1 MILEGKNM
9 STVQFGL
16 SIPNSPR
23 QGMTRETYLKQVRE
37 SLDIVTGHFH
47 SIWYTDHVQFQDAP
61 VLEGWTALTYM
72 AASYPTFHFG
82 HVVLA
87 QSFRN
92 PALLAKMAATAQYM
106 SEGRFILGIGT
117 GWHQEEYD
125 AYGFDFPTPGTR
137 VEELEETLLI
147 LKALWTEPRATVK
160 GKHYQV
166 INAACEPK
174 PDPLPPIMIGG
185 SQPRMLRLIA
195 RYADEWNV
203 SQADITR
210 YRELVKESEKACA
223 VVGRDPAT
231 LRRSWF
237 GGCLCVHEGTD
248 ISSIYKTHARSPN
261 PLIGTPTQIIEK
273 LKPFIDLGVVS
284 FQLKDEGFPASTSLR
299 LLVEEV
305 LPKLHL

>member
-23 QGMTRETYLKQVRE
+23 QGMRRETYLKQVRE

-117 GWHQEEYD
+117 GWHQEEY
-125 AYGFDFPTPGTR
+125 
-137 VEELEETLLI
+137 
-147 LKALWTEPRATVK
+147 
-160 GKHYQV
+160 
-166 INAACEPK
+166 
-174 PDPLPPIMIGG
+174 
-185 SQPRMLRLIA
+185 
-195 RYADEWNV
+195 
-203 SQADITR
+203 
-210 YRELVKESEKACA
+210 
-223 VVGRDPAT
+223 
-231 LRRSWF
+231 
-237 GGCLCVHEGTD
+237 
-248 ISSIYKTHARSPN
+248 
-261 PLIGTPTQIIEK
+261 
-273 LKPFIDLGVVS
+273 
-284 FQLKDEGFPASTSLR
+284 
-299 LLVEEV
+299 
-305 LPKLHL
+305 